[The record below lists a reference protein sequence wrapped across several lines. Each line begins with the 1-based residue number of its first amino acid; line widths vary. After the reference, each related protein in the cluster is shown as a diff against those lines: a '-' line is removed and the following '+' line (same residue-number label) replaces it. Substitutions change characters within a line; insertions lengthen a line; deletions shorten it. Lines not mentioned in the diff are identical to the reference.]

1 MIAFDNEIAAEGHE
15 QIALVL
21 YVFLLFLLDDSNF
34 GHSFQ
39 GKAPRFVANWPDKL
53 KPNRNRVGKIK
64 SYFNS
69 AKCPHA
75 NGCYQFHVLQ
85 LELCVR
91 QIANAARQLVIC
103 ICFVWIIPVFFHDIT
118 NQLDKW
124 LAIQG
129 ITSNC

>member
-53 KPNRNRVGKIK
+53 KPNRNRVGKSNLTSTLPNAPTPMVVI
-64 SYFNS
+64 SSMSCSWN
-69 AKCPHA
+69 
-75 NGCYQFHVLQ
+75 
-85 LELCVR
+85 CV
-91 QIANAARQLVIC
+91 
-103 ICFVWIIPVFFHDIT
+103 
-118 NQLDKW
+118 
-124 LAIQG
+124 
-129 ITSNC
+129 